1 MAQSER
7 ALVHPLEIVD
17 RQERRLERPGSPM
30 SGLEDPHRLERRR
43 PRRRIEEDCLQPFA
57 VARALRER
65 SEESRRRRERDL
77 AFGLVADDAEPIR
90 NVDTPRG
97 LREEP
102 ALADT
107 GIPDD
112 ERRHRPADRG
122 ARDGLDKRLELGGPA
137 HERSGHGSSVEQSE
151 PLLYAHAQR
160 RAAVAE
166 RLDLDPEVLHSD
178 HITGSNPVG
187 RARLGLASP
196 ASRRQPRSP
205 WSGPGRASLIRS
217 LDLVDRSLGR
227 GRRGGST
234 RATRGHRGS
243 RGPCSCRSCRATGA
257 ARRRSGAGCRPG
269 CRGSASTRLF
279 EMPSWSATDGR
290 RADVFGS

>member
-17 RQERRLERPGSPM
+17 RQECRLERPGSPM
-30 SGLEDPHRLERRR
+30 SGLEDPHRLERRG

-57 VARALRER
+57 VARALREP

-77 AFGLVADDAEPIR
+77 AFGSVADDAEPIR

-137 HERSGHGSSVEQSE
+137 HERPGHGSSVDRSE
-151 PLLYAHAQR
+151 PPL
-160 RAAVAE
+160 
-166 RLDLDPEVLHSD
+166 
-178 HITGSNPVG
+178 
-187 RARLGLASP
+187 RARAT
-196 ASRRQPRSP
+196 ARS
-205 WSGPGRASLIRS
+205 
-217 LDLVDRSLGR
+217 
-227 GRRGGST
+227 GRRTVST
-234 RATRGHRGS
+234 STPGCFTTAGYHGATRRVS
-243 RGPCSCRSCRATGA
+243 RSAPERIRTSDLRFRRPTLYPAELRALAATG
-257 ARRRSGAGCRPG
+257 
-269 CRGSASTRLF
+269 
-279 EMPSWSATDGR
+279 
-290 RADVFGS
+290 